1 MKKTLQIILYRFAIF
16 LLSLFYSF
24 GWGQTTIFYE
34 NMYNGT
40 GGTSGDAIA
49 THETNNRF
57 NEDGLTYSGTGDMRT
72 SNASS
77 GYTTVSGASASGS
90 WNVLLNAN
98 TETFVISG
106 INTSVYSSLSLSF
119 GIRKSTNAENGSSL
133 AVEVS
138 SDGTSWS
145 PLTLPSLPTG
155 TGTATW
161 YYITCSGS
169 IPSTANLRIRFTSSY
184 GTNTFNIDDV
194 ELRGTLAGKTSTGNG
209 DWNNAA
215 TWSPVGVPSNTD
227 NVIIQ
232 SGHTVFTST
241 ALTRNAVTNVNGTF
255 QLNAGGWASGTNFTY
270 GAGASLNFNNT
281 SSYGVNSGDVF
292 WPTTNGPTNVNV
304 LQGGLTL
311 NAGANRT
318 VTGIFQT
325 AAGVTLNS
333 ATLTLSGTGQI
344 NAGGFFNN
352 APTYTSSSTLVYN
365 GVTGYG
371 VNNEWTGNSTT
382 PGTGIPQNVT
392 LTNSSINMPN
402 ANRGLAGNL
411 LISASSTLNLNATS
425 GDLYLAG
432 NWTNSGNFNPNNR
445 AVFFNGN
452 TTQTITKAG
461 TETFN
466 YLIVE
471 NASSLRL
478 DTGTSVVVNGNNGLT
493 LSTTHASSSI
503 DLNGNTFTLSGGGNL
518 SLSSGNRFITSSVTG
533 GVFRITN
540 ATVTVTNVGTLTFG
554 TTANPTFATL
564 VLENGFNA
572 GTEAATTINS
582 ILQINASGFVTGN
595 TLRYNANSLLR
606 YNVGGVYNRNFEW
619 NGSVS
624 PIGVPYNVQLSNN
637 TTLNYVN
644 AANLAQQYITNNLTI
659 DNGSSFYMDY
669 GSTTCGGALN
679 IGNNLVSAGNLS
691 LGFASGDDLRI
702 GGNITFNTG
711 YTFDPKGRAV
721 FFTKAGT
728 QTITASSTPTFH
740 YAVFSSPTTV
750 IQLSGTDLNI
760 TAPNTGNVIS
770 FNATTNVFDI
780 NGRTLTLGTPGLA
793 NAISG
798 SGTFRGS
805 TTSNL
810 TLLGNGSIGTINM
823 DTSTSARQTLGTFT
837 VNRQAS
843 TIAAVLGTPVI
854 VNTSLALTNGHLD
867 MVANTITLSASATV
881 TGGSSNSYVIADK
894 TIGGKFRKSFTS
906 EGTFTYPIGDAT
918 SSNSGSQYSPA
929 TLNIASGTFTS
940 AYAEVS
946 VDDIKEPNNE
956 ATTDFLTRYWSLIGN
971 GITNATYN
979 FSGTYIPATD
989 VVGNEANF
997 LSGRFAVT
1005 PATWREGTAITSP
1018 TVSITGLTTTSDGA
1032 LASANEYRFTGG
1044 YPFKRAEIDVKQGS
1058 TSYPSS
1064 GAAYNFGNVGIGSN
1078 SDVTFTIENSGLE
1091 NLTLGAA
1098 TISGT
1103 GYSLLST
1110 YTSPVSAAAST
1121 TFVIRFSPT
1130 SATTFTGSISIP
1142 NNDTTGTENP
1152 YIINFTGV
1160 GTCNLIDF
1168 ESASKSSY
1176 ATDDV
1181 VINGK
1186 TWQLSEALIG
1196 DLTNDYKVG
1205 LKSLRIR
1212 DDINAKAEMQE
1223 DFTAGVSTISF
1234 NYRLYTSDTMS
1245 AIFKLEISKDA
1256 GNSWSQIGGSIVP
1269 TSTVQTFNETINQAG
1284 PVRFRIVYSGGATT
1298 SSLRFN
1304 IDNISVCSYDTPQEI
1319 EVTGNNTTIHDGSTT
1334 ILNKNNTNFGSDYFV
1349 GDGTIVKSFTVRNLG
1364 TGTLTLSNPTISGS
1378 TDFTVSTLSNTSLIS
1393 GDSATFTVSFSS
1405 TTVGNKT
1412 ATISIINNDANEN
1425 PYTFNVGASVFN
1437 YTRCALS
1444 SYTVIAQQDF
1454 EDSPAS
1460 PALNYTTTGTTAR
1473 TGGTGYGDNRTTQT
1487 NMFIGTKSFQVTS
1500 NNTAEIIF
1508 SNVDTSQYQNVN
1520 LNFRLGAYGT
1530 TTTDG
1535 IETGDEVL
1543 LSLSTDGGTTW
1554 SKQIKIKGSNNS
1566 VFDINT
1572 ASGAPVSL
1580 VYDQTSTSE
1589 ATFGTGFNSTNTFSN
1604 SFTIT
1609 DLPSVPSLRFKI
1621 NFSFS
1626 TNAANTEKIA
1636 LDNFRLEGQLP
1647 LTKTYQNGAWLT
1659 GAPAINEKA
1668 IIDDNFITGG
1678 ANGNI
1683 IACECQINNGRTLT
1697 IAANTSA
1704 TIESDIINNGNI
1716 VVESDGNLLQ
1726 KNDYASF
1733 TGNNILVRRNANLK
1747 RLDYNYWGAPV
1758 TGQNLRTFSTGTLP
1772 SRFYT
1777 YNEANDGFVTIDPY
1791 NNTFTPAK
1799 GYAIRASNTATTT
1812 PQVFAGEFRGVPNN
1826 GVVAINLAFTDAAH
1840 GYNLVANPYPS
1851 NIDLDQLYADNSSD
1865 ITGEFYFWTN
1875 INPNPAM
1882 QFSNYPQLGF
1892 YNNYAVYNASG
1903 GVPAASPA
1911 TCVEGCVADSPTPTN
1926 IVKPGQ
1932 GFIVRAT
1939 GAARTL
1945 DFNNALRRTTPGN
1958 FFNRNSNQVK
1968 SNDRYWLQLITPL
1981 KLVNTILIAYKEG
1994 STKNF
1999 EENFDA
2005 KLLVQ
2010 SPDSF
2015 YSTVDS
2021 NKLIIQGRG
2030 YPFNSNDKVNIGA
2043 SFYQAGV
2050 HTISLAKKEGEFSA
2064 EQPIYLH
2071 DKKLETIVDLQKQEY
2086 SFTAEPGET
2095 KDRFEIIYNINNR
2108 NLTTQENNK
2117 YGVLI
2122 YEAENHF
2129 IVQADKA
2136 FDQLKMYDLSG
2147 KLLKTIEARKKYL
2160 MIEKSQL
2167 NKGVIIF
2174 SIIFADE
2181 MVNKK
2186 IISN

>member
-1 MKKTLQIILYRFAIF
+1 MKKK
-16 LLSLFYSF
+16 LLFVIPSLALGGAEKSF
-24 GWGQTTIFYE
+24 V
-34 NMYNGT
+34 N
-40 GGTSGDAIA
+40 
-49 THETNNRF
+49 
-57 NEDGLTYSGTGDMRT
+57 
-72 SNASS
+72 
-77 GYTTVSGASASGS
+77 
-90 WNVLLNAN
+90 LLNALDFEKYDADVFLFVKSGEFLPLLPKQVKILPISEDFATFSLPFLKSVFTFCKKGRLDLALYRLLFVLGN
-98 TETFVISG
+98 TRARNASVSEQITWKYLKNFFPKIQGNYDAAIGYLEKSSNYFITDCVSASQKIGWIHTDLKALDLDFAFEEKYLKKLDKIITVSENLVDKLQTYFPEIKEKFYCIENINSAKIINELANQPQEAILEDDEVFNIIFVGRLVKEKALHIAIEALELLLKKN
-106 INTSVYSSLSLSF
+106 INARLYLVGEGNKRPELQKMVQEKNIEEKVEFLGVQSNPYPLVKAADLFLMTSVF
-119 GIRKSTNAENGSSL
+119 EGKSIALEEAKILKKPIVITNF
-133 AVEVS
+133 
-138 SDGTSWS
+138 
-145 PLTLPSLPTG
+145 
-155 TGTATW
+155 
-161 YYITCSGS
+161 
-169 IPSTANLRIRFTSSY
+169 STASEQIT
-184 GTNTFNIDDV
+184 D
-194 ELRGTLAGKTSTGNG
+194 GKTGLI
-209 DWNNAA
+209 AEM
-215 TWSPVGVPSNTD
+215 
-227 NVIIQ
+227 NV
-232 SGHTVFTST
+232 
-241 ALTRNAVTNVNGTF
+241 
-255 QLNAGGWASGTNFTY
+255 
-270 GAGASLNFNNT
+270 
-281 SSYGVNSGDVF
+281 
-292 WPTTNGPTNVNV
+292 
-304 LQGGLTL
+304 
-311 NAGANRT
+311 
-318 VTGIFQT
+318 
-325 AAGVTLNS
+325 
-333 ATLTLSGTGQI
+333 
-344 NAGGFFNN
+344 
-352 APTYTSSSTLVYN
+352 
-365 GVTGYG
+365 
-371 VNNEWTGNSTT
+371 
-382 PGTGIPQNVT
+382 
-392 LTNSSINMPN
+392 
-402 ANRGLAGNL
+402 
-411 LISASSTLNLNATS
+411 
-425 GDLYLAG
+425 
-432 NWTNSGNFNPNNR
+432 
-445 AVFFNGN
+445 
-452 TTQTITKAG
+452 
-461 TETFN
+461 
-466 YLIVE
+466 
-471 NASSLRL
+471 
-478 DTGTSVVVNGNNGLT
+478 
-493 LSTTHASSSI
+493 
-503 DLNGNTFTLSGGGNL
+503 
-518 SLSSGNRFITSSVTG
+518 
-533 GVFRITN
+533 
-540 ATVTVTNVGTLTFG
+540 
-554 TTANPTFATL
+554 
-564 VLENGFNA
+564 
-572 GTEAATTINS
+572 
-582 ILQINASGFVTGN
+582 
-595 TLRYNANSLLR
+595 
-606 YNVGGVYNRNFEW
+606 
-619 NGSVS
+619 
-624 PIGVPYNVQLSNN
+624 
-637 TTLNYVN
+637 
-644 AANLAQQYITNNLTI
+644 
-659 DNGSSFYMDY
+659 
-669 GSTTCGGALN
+669 
-679 IGNNLVSAGNLS
+679 
-691 LGFASGDDLRI
+691 
-702 GGNITFNTG
+702 
-711 YTFDPKGRAV
+711 
-721 FFTKAGT
+721 
-728 QTITASSTPTFH
+728 
-740 YAVFSSPTTV
+740 
-750 IQLSGTDLNI
+750 
-760 TAPNTGNVIS
+760 
-770 FNATTNVFDI
+770 
-780 NGRTLTLGTPGLA
+780 
-793 NAISG
+793 
-798 SGTFRGS
+798 
-805 TTSNL
+805 
-810 TLLGNGSIGTINM
+810 
-823 DTSTSARQTLGTFT
+823 
-837 VNRQAS
+837 
-843 TIAAVLGTPVI
+843 
-854 VNTSLALTNGHLD
+854 
-867 MVANTITLSASATV
+867 
-881 TGGSSNSYVIADK
+881 
-894 TIGGKFRKSFTS
+894 
-906 EGTFTYPIGDAT
+906 
-918 SSNSGSQYSPA
+918 
-929 TLNIASGTFTS
+929 
-940 AYAEVS
+940 
-946 VDDIKEPNNE
+946 
-956 ATTDFLTRYWSLIGN
+956 
-971 GITNATYN
+971 
-979 FSGTYIPATD
+979 
-989 VVGNEANF
+989 
-997 LSGRFAVT
+997 
-1005 PATWREGTAITSP
+1005 
-1018 TVSITGLTTTSDGA
+1018 
-1032 LASANEYRFTGG
+1032 
-1044 YPFKRAEIDVKQGS
+1044 
-1058 TSYPSS
+1058 
-1064 GAAYNFGNVGIGSN
+1064 GNVGIGSN

-1098 TISGT
+1098 TISGA
-1103 GYSLLST
+1103 GYTLLST
-1110 YTSPVSAAAST
+1110 YTSPVSANAST

-1130 SATTFTGSISIP
+1130 SAATFTGSISIP

-1160 GTCNLIDF
+1160 GTCNIVDF
-1168 ESASKSSY
+1168 ESASKTSY

-1186 TWQLSEALIG
+1186 IWQLSEALIG

-1256 GNSWSQIGGSIVP
+1256 GNSWSQVGGSIVP

-1319 EVTGNNTTIHDGSTT
+1319 EVTGNNTTIPDGSTT

-1412 ATISIINNDANEN
+1412 ATVSIINNDANEN

-1460 PALNYTTTGTTAR
+1460 PALSYTSTGTTAR

-1572 ASGAPVSL
+1572 ASGTPVSL

-1626 TNAANTEKIA
+1626 TSAANTEKIA

-1659 GAPAINEKA
+1659 GAPSINEKA

-1683 IACECQINNGRTLT
+1683 TACECQINSGRTLT

-1733 TGNNILVRRNANLK
+1733 SGNNILVRRNANLK

-1777 YNEANDGFVTIDPY
+1777 YNEATDGFVTIDPY
-1791 NNTFTPAK
+1791 NNTFSPAK

-1812 PQVFAGEFRGVPNN
+1812 PQVFAGEFRGIPNN

-1911 TCVEGCVADSPTPTN
+1911 TCVQGCVADSPTPTN

-1945 DFNNALRRTTPGN
+1945 DFNNALRRTNPGN
-1958 FFNRNSNQVK
+1958 FFNRTSNQVK
-1968 SNDRYWLQLITPL
+1968 SNDRYWVQLMTPL

-1994 STKNF
+1994 STKDF

-2015 YSTVDS
+2015 YSTVDN
-2021 NKLIIQGRG
+2021 NKLLIQGRG
-2030 YPFNSNDKVNIGA
+2030 YPFTTNDKVNIGA

-2108 NLTTQENNK
+2108 NLATQENNK
-2117 YGVLI
+2117 YGVLV

-2167 NKGVIIF
+2167 NKGVIVF